1 MSPDQNPIENVWR
14 IMKIR
19 ISKKK
24 RISTTR
30 GLKAE
35 LTKEWNQ
42 LPSALAVELVSSMK
56 SRVGTLIKSNGDYTM
71 Y

>member
-1 MSPDQNPIENVWR
+1 MENVWR

-19 ISKKK
+19 ISKKRKEK
-24 RISTTR
+24 RIGTIR

-35 LTKEWNQ
+35 LTKGWNQ
-42 LPSALAVELVSSMK
+42 LPRELAVELVNSMK
-56 SRVGTLIKSNGDYTM
+56 SRVEALIKSNGDYTM